1 MERCVELLV
10 GNLEKGGHFFTVH
23 APRQAGKTWLMMEA
37 EKEIERKFPYR
48 FITARMS
55 CQGIVMDDDMP
66 VDVFLNKVPTLMLDG
81 FDMDID
87 APETWEDWTLFFR
100 KGKGLFEKPV
110 ILFIDEFD
118 SLPPHVI
125 DRVVGLFR
133 EIYLNRSNYLLHGLA
148 LVVVSAV
155 VGAQSDRGSPF
166 NIQRSLRVPNFSR
179 EEVDELFD
187 QYGHESGQKVEPGV
201 VGSVFESTRG
211 QPGLVGWFG
220 ELLTEKY
227 NPGEG
232 RTIDAEVWGD
242 TFRLALAKEWNNTVM
257 NLLAKA
263 KAEHLNR
270 IAELFARSDIPFSI
284 DSQWCRYAYL
294 HGIIDSETATDVAG
308 KKTEVCRFA
317 NPFIQ
322 LRLYNGLSREMY
334 GDRTPILALEPL
346 DDLADV
352 FDKTTIDVPALLDR
366 YADYLKRLKAKGID
380 PWKDQPRRADLRLSE
395 AAGHFHLYAWLQNAV
410 GRRCAI
416 GPEFSTGNGRVDL
429 HLKCGDKRAVIE
441 VKSFT
446 DLADLKNSKKQAA
459 GYAKK
464 LNLESVALAV
474 FVPVDDD
481 KVLSELS
488 GRNVVD
494 GIVVFVSAIGW
505 T

>member
-1 MERCVELLV
+1 
-10 GNLEKGGHFFTVH
+10 
-23 APRQAGKTWLMMEA
+23 
-37 EKEIERKFPYR
+37 
-48 FITARMS
+48 
-55 CQGIVMDDDMP
+55 MDDDMLA
-66 VDVFLNKVPTLMLDG
+66 DVFLKKVPTLILDG
-81 FDMDID
+81 FDMDVD
-87 APETWEDWTLFFR
+87 ETAMWEDWTLFFR

-118 SLPPHVI
+118 SLLPHVI

-133 EIYLNRSNYLLHGLA
+133 EIYLNRRNYFLHGLA
-148 LVVVSAV
+148 LVGVRAV
-155 VGAQSDRGSPF
+155 VGAQSDHGSPF
-166 NIQRSLRVPNFSR
+166 NIQRSLHVPNFSR
-179 EEVDELFD
+179 EEVEELFD
-187 QYGHESGQKVEPGV
+187 QYGRESGQKVVPGG
-201 VGSVFESTRG
+201 VGSLFEVIRG

-227 NPGEG
+227 NPGKG
-232 RTIDAEVWGD
+232 RAIDAEVWED

-322 LRLYNGLSREMY
+322 LRLYNGLSMEMY

-380 PWKDQPRRADLRLSE
+380 PWKDQPRRADLGLSE
-395 AAGHFHLYAWLQNAV
+395 TAYHFHLYAWLQTRSGGVAPSVRNFRQATAV
-410 GRRCAI
+410 SIC
-416 GPEFSTGNGRVDL
+416 T
-429 HLKCGDKRAVIE
+429 
-441 VKSFT
+441 
-446 DLADLKNSKKQAA
+446 
-459 GYAKK
+459 
-464 LNLESVALAV
+464 
-474 FVPVDDD
+474 
-481 KVLSELS
+481 
-488 GRNVVD
+488 
-494 GIVVFVSAIGW
+494 
-505 T
+505 